1 MPSVLAQF
9 LEEEPK
15 IPKLK
20 PINVGQVQQQ
30 TIAGNTAALP
40 AATEFAGQ
48 VDQSNL
54 DRWLKGIKF
63 ALPDFES
70 IRSTVSQN
78 IASMVRGEI
87 PTSDRNQLLLR
98 DAAKA
103 YGGGYS
109 GSGMHGALTA
119 RDLGRTELDIRLGGQ
134 NAFASWMKA
143 LDAPSPIDMSQMF
156 LTATQGID
164 YAYKEREQQFQRD
177 YVSNV
182 TSAQYSFGSRTAR
195 SLDAVADAVI
205 SILGS
210 YVSGGMGG

>member
-1 MPSVLAQF
+1 MPSVIGQF

-30 TIAGNTAALP
+30 TIAGNTAAMP
-40 AATEFAGQ
+40 AATAFAGK

-63 ALPDFES
+63 AMPGFEE
-70 IRSTVSQN
+70 IRSTVSNN
-78 IASMVRGEI
+78 ILSMVRGEV
-87 PTSDRNQLLLR
+87 PLEDRNMQLLK
-98 DAAKA
+98 DTAWS
-103 YGGGYS
+103 YGSGVS
-109 GSGMHGALTA
+109 GSGFDAA
-119 RDLGRTELDIRLGGQ
+119 RKARNFGLQMMDVQERGQ

-164 YAYKEREQQFQRD
+164 YAYREREQQFQRD
-177 YVSNV
+177 YVANV
-182 TSAQYSFGSRTAR
+182 TSAQYSLGSRGAR
-195 SLDAVADAVI
+195 AADNVADAVI

-210 YVSGGMGG
+210 YLGGAA